1 MVGEMQFAGRGRAAG
16 ELRGLGGEPGTM
28 TVEQFTRFNA
38 QEYERFGRLI
48 REANI
53 KPE

>member
-1 MVGEMQFAGRGRAAG
+1 MSAEQFA
-16 ELRGLGGEPGTM
+16 
-28 TVEQFTRFNA
+28 RFNV

>member
-1 MVGEMQFAGRGRAAG
+1 MNPEQFA
-16 ELRGLGGEPGTM
+16 
-28 TVEQFTRFNA
+28 QFNL

>member
-1 MVGEMQFAGRGRAAG
+1 MKLKLLLVVA
-16 ELRGLGGEPGTM
+16 
-28 TVEQFTRFNA
+28 RFNV
-38 QEYERFGRLI
+38 QEYKRFGRLI